1 MYEMLSGSSP
11 FTEEDGVRLREQM
24 EQIVSA
30 NYVFPPH
37 TKTSE
42 EARDLIQKLLVLDPE
57 ERRDF
62 PQSKSSIIPGSR

>member
-1 MYEMLSGSSP
+1 
-11 FTEEDGVRLREQM
+11 M
-24 EQIVSA
+24 EQIISA
-30 NYVFPPH
+30 DYVFPPH

-42 EARDLIQKLLVLDPE
+42 EARDLIQKLLVVEPE